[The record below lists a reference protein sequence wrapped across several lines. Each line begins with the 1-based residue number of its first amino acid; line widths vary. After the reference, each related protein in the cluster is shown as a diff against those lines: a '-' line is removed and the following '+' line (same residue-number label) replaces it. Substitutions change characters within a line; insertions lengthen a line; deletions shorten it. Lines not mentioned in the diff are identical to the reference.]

1 MKKLTVLLMCVCCVF
16 TAQAQKQ
23 FTLNSPGGNLQTT
36 ITIGDQLTYDIT
48 CDGRQILAPSPIAM
62 SLDNGEVWGEKA
74 KLSGTSRKSVDRMVS
89 SPFYRANELRDHYN
103 ELTLR
108 FKKDW
113 NVEFRA
119 YDDGI
124 VYRFVSRAKKPF
136 NVLDEIVDYQF
147 PFDGWQNARII

>member
-119 YDDGI
+119 
-124 VYRFVSRAKKPF
+124 
-136 NVLDEIVDYQF
+136 
-147 PFDGWQNARII
+147 

>member
-1 MKKLTVLLMCVCCVF
+1 MNCYGIRLIK
-16 TAQAQKQ
+16 
-23 FTLNSPGGNLQTT
+23 
-36 ITIGDQLTYDIT
+36 
-48 CDGRQILAPSPIAM
+48 
-62 SLDNGEVWGEKA
+62 SLRDEPDA
-74 KLSGTSRKSVDRMVS
+74 R
-89 SPFYRANELRDHYN
+89 PFYRANELRDHYN

-108 FKKDW
+108 FKKAW

-147 PFDGWQNARII
+147 PFDAVAVSYTHLDVYKRQR